1 MIYLITS
8 IFRDPRKFQYGST
21 RTFGYFHDL
30 DNAISAVE
38 NNYADMQERLYNYI
52 VIEELSEGVH
62 SFVEKEYWYNWVGER
77 SLSENSGKWVLC
89 EKPDWAAGTI
99 NWGIG

>member
-8 IFRDPRKFQYGST
+8 IFRDPHEFRKGHT
-21 RTFGYFHDL
+21 RTFGYYKALL
-30 DNAISAVE
+30 DAINAVE
-38 NNYADMQERLYNYI
+38 NNYGDMQECLYNYI
-52 VIEELSEGVH
+52 VIEELHEGIH
-62 SFVEKEYWYNWVGER
+62 SLVEKEYWYNWVGER